1 MTIQTAFVVQPFTL
15 TGKKR
20 RRLVPLPKRE
30 VRSEQHALHQ
40 AAYLATRRAGAAA
53 LALTVDTA
61 SGTLRQMRVLACF
74 GTVPED
80 LTAPRTSQPL
90 EPAGAPRQRR
100 AIRL

>member
-15 TGKKR
+15 AGRKR

-30 VRSEQHALHQ
+30 VQSEQHARHQ

-74 GTVPED
+74 GAVPAD
-80 LTAPRTSQPL
+80 L
-90 EPAGAPRQRR
+90 GAD
-100 AIRL
+100 